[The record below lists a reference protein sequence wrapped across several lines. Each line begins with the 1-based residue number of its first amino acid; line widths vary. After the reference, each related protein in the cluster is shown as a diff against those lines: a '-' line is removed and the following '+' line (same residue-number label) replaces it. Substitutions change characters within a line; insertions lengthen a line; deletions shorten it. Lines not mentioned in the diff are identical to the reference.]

1 MIDDVAYL
9 ASWMKRKKERPGGSG
24 GGGEIESK
32 RDRQKWKREIKR
44 QRKRCGGGPWLSGFL
59 GALGGPTR
67 GFKGVLNLNV
77 AEARKARQLGVA
89 AGCQNLCPFPPLL
102 PNRTTTY
109 AQTSSSFS
117 SSSSSTGCA
126 YSSGLF
132 SSSRCEF
139 RQDDRVFENP
149 NYPQ

>member
-1 MIDDVAYL
+1 M
-9 ASWMKRKKERPGGSG
+9 
-24 GGGEIESK
+24 
-32 RDRQKWKREIKR
+32 
-44 QRKRCGGGPWLSGFL
+44 
-59 GALGGPTR
+59 
-67 GFKGVLNLNV
+67 LNLNV
-77 AEARKARQLGVA
+77 AEAKKARQLGGA

-149 NYPQ
+149 NYPQQQFVTFISYFALNEKFKFSTRPGCHNLSIKKLEIIFLLSNLILHDLHCFSFDFVILFYT